1 MAWFYRSIIGVA
13 VGFLVIVWG
22 GECVTNT
29 RLLALV
35 DEWIP
40 VFTGMTAG
48 GADQFSHLVILANA
62 GIHPS
67 APAITN
73 VDHNNPSNLRS
84 LSLKTKKP
92 TLFQVLA

>member
-1 MAWFYRSIIGVA
+1 MARFWHVILRV
-13 VGFLVIVWG
+13 VGFAFVVICG
-22 GECVTNT
+22 GECVSNAWHP
-29 RLLALV
+29 ALV
-35 DEWIP
+35 NGFP
-40 VFTGMTAG
+40 YARGMAAG
-48 GADQFSHLVILANA
+48 GTEQLSHPVILANA

>member
-1 MAWFYRSIIGVA
+1 MG
-13 VGFLVIVWG
+13 
-22 GECVTNT
+22 
-29 RLLALV
+29 
-35 DEWIP
+35 D
-40 VFTGMTAG
+40 
-48 GADQFSHLVILANA
+48 ADQLSHSIILANA

-73 VDHNNPSNLRS
+73 VDHNNSSNLRS